1 MRRASGWQQDQFS
14 VESMRVITDEAADGR
29 FRTEATVKVWVG
41 DQRSVQAAEGN
52 GPVNAIDAALRASL
66 RPHFPQIDRI
76 HLTDYKVRIL
86 DGSSATG
93 AVTRVLI
100 DATNGDRSWTT
111 IGVSP
116 NIIEAS
122 WQALEESLVY
132 GLLHDK

>member
-1 MRRASGWQQDQFS
+1 
-14 VESMRVITDEAADGR
+14 VESMRVITDEGADGR
-29 FRTEATVKVWVG
+29 FTTEATVKVWVG
-41 DQRSVQAAEGN
+41 DQRSVEAAEGN

-66 RPHFPQIDRI
+66 RSHYPQIDKI

-86 DGSSATG
+86 DGSTATG

-132 GLLHDK
+132 GLLHAN